1 MVDDLTSGNAQAVGP
16 DFGILLLLAARAY
29 ADDLHARL
37 ASVGFPEMRASF
49 GFIFRVLRE
58 SQPTPSELAVQLG
71 VSKQA
76 VGKVLDEMEARGF
89 VVRQADRQDRRA
101 RRVVLTDHGRAASDA
116 AIRFS
121 DEIEADL
128 RVKVGAEQVSVLRTA
143 LLAYVQAHGGDDH
156 ADARRARPIW

>member
-1 MVDDLTSGNAQAVGP
+1 MVDDLASGHRSVSGP
-16 DFGILLLLAARAY
+16 DFGILLMLAARAY

-37 ASVGFPEMRASF
+37 TEVGFPEMRASF

-58 SQPTPSELAVQLG
+58 SEPTPSVLAAKLG

-89 VVRQADRQDRRA
+89 VARRPDGLDRRA
-101 RRVVLTDHGRAASDA
+101 RRVALTEHGRAASDA

-128 RVKVGAEQVSVLRTA
+128 RQKVGVEQVAVLRDA
-143 LLAYVQAHGGDDH
+143 LIAYIQAHGGEGD
-156 ADARRARPIW
+156 AAARRARPTW